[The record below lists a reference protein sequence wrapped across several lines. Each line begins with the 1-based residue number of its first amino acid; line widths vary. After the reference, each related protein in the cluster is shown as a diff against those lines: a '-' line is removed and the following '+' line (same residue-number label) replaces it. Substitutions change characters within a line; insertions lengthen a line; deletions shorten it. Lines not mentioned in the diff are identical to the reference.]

1 MNILFIGNS
10 YTSRNDLE
18 KLFEALCRE
27 NGFQVQ
33 AFRVSEGGRR
43 MIRYTC
49 DTDPVTQL
57 LRQTLQARHY
67 DAVFLQEQSLQPLLD
82 FDAFAAGMQY
92 VADLVKP
99 HSSKLIAYATWAR
112 KAGSPDLAIHGWTPE
127 TMTADLD
134 AAYRTVAQTVGAAV
148 SSVGLSF
155 RAAMELDPQLELYDP
170 DLYHPSYLGSC
181 LAALTHYHTLFGAF
195 PGNIRSLCLDEPVR
209 AVFEAAVCR
218 RGAGRG

>member
-1 MNILFIGNS
+1 MNVLFIGNS

-27 NGFQVQ
+27 NGIQVQ

-112 KAGSPDLAIHGWTPE
+112 KAGSPDLALHGWTPE

-218 RGAGRG
+218 REAGR